1 MVKTA
6 VLFAALCLVSG
17 LAATTKN
24 VTLNILDGTTVNVTG
39 LPMNA
44 SLYDVMVKAETDDM
58 LK

>member
-6 VLFAALCLVSG
+6 VLFTAFCLVSG

-24 VTLNILDGTTVNVTG
+24 VTLNILDGTTVNVTK

-44 SLYDVMVKAETDDM
+44 SLYDVMVKAENDRM

>member
-6 VLFAALCLVSG
+6 VLFTALCLVSG
-17 LAATTKN
+17 LAANTKN